1 MRALLADP
9 ATTEVVVT
17 VDGSR
22 DESYELA
29 TRLGT
34 KDSRVVAFEQA
45 HAGTRAARSAGVKKA
60 TGDVV
65 LLMDDDVV
73 AGEHLVTGHA
83 LRHRDVDH
91 LVVVGYMPVVA
102 TDSDSAIRA
111 LSRIYAHEYESHCDE
126 IEADR
131 RLILLHLWGGNV
143 SLRRADYL
151 SIDYLE
157 ADTEAMQVE
166 HEDQYLGVRC
176 HQTGLTGVFDRTL
189 YAEHR
194 HQRDAEGFL
203 RSARIRAMA
212 KWQLHSLFPE
222 FLGVRRAFW
231 SGGRARSVGCHSG
244 AKPLSREAARSN
256 SARRA
261 PDAVGGRRVCCI
273 PVGETC
279 GTPNRHP
286 VGDRFVVSDT
296 GADQRAQC
304 LIVWGRAG
312 MTGFLAYNFGAAG
325 AACTGGSASA
335 FDSVPEAGRRLPQ

>member
-222 FLGVRRAFW
+222 FLGALDPDWASAGLSGPAGWLVRWGATPE
-231 SGGRARSVGCHSG
+231 RSRYLV
-244 AKPLSREAARSN
+244 KPLVLTARAAHRTRLEGVESVAYRL
-256 SARRA
+256 ARR
-261 PDAVGGRRVCCI
+261 V
-273 PVGETC
+273 ELQT
-279 GTPNRHP
+279 GTRSAIASWSRTPGPINGP
-286 VGDRFVVSDT
+286 
-296 GADQRAQC
+296 
-304 LIVWGRAG
+304 
-312 MTGFLAYNFGAAG
+312 
-325 AACTGGSASA
+325 SASL
-335 FDSVPEAGRRLPQ
+335 SGVEPV